1 MIGGT
6 RFRKISISFYD
17 VPYSPSESFTTNLT
31 KTGVASVKNYVKS
44 NLGGLATVRVEMPL
58 SAEVFAH
65 VSVGTDS

>member
-1 MIGGT
+1 M
-6 RFRKISISFYD
+6 
-17 VPYSPSESFTTNLT
+17 YSPSESFTTNLT